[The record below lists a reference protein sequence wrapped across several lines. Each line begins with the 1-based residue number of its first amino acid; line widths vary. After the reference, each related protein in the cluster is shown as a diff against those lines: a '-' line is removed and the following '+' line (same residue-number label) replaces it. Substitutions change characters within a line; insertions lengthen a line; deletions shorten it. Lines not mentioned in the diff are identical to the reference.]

1 MAQTSTQVVC
11 PNCGGTMQFD
21 PQAGKLKCIFC
32 DSLFTQEEAEAF
44 FNQQNEEEEIKE
56 SGSDWGDLA
65 EGMRAYSC
73 NTCGAEII
81 CDQNTAATKCPYC
94 DNTTVI
100 EAQFSGAIKPD
111 FVIPFAF
118 TKEQAKEKYKSYYEK
133 RKLIPKDFLTGSKVE
148 EIQGV
153 YVPFWLYDGSVNIDA
168 EFEAADKTETQT
180 EIIRKIYKADR
191 RGTISFENVPADAS
205 KRMPDDIMD
214 SVEPFTF
221 ADLKP
226 FSMTYMPGFLAE
238 RFDVE
243 GDDDLQRAEKR
254 VVNSAKQKT
263 KETVKHNE
271 VTEKRGDYKV
281 NYTKK
286 KYAMLPIWYLTTSWQ
301 GKQWNF
307 AMNGQTGKFTG
318 DLPIDNTKLGLITG
332 GSAIAVAVVMYL
344 IMKALLVPIIAALI
358 VGLIVCFALRGSMK
372 PVHNATQANE
382 YMEKNVHLVL
392 SNDTYLRTE
401 RKQKQQNNSSS
412 GG

>member
-32 DSLFTQEEAEAF
+32 DSLFTLEEAEAF

-118 TKEQAKEKYKSYYEK
+118 TKEQAMEKYKSYYEK

-168 EFEAADKTETQT
+168 EFEAADKTETDK
-180 EIIRKIYKADR
+180 EIIRKIYKAER
-191 RGTISFENVPADAS
+191 RGTVSFENVPADAS

-358 VGLIVCFALRGSMK
+358 VGLIVCFALKGSMK

>member
-118 TKEQAKEKYKSYYEK
+118 TKEQAMEKYKSYYEK

-168 EFEAADKTETQT
+168 EFEAADKTETDK
-180 EIIRKIYKADR
+180 EIIRKIYKAER
-191 RGTISFENVPADAS
+191 RGTVSFENVPADAS

-358 VGLIVCFALRGSMK
+358 VGLIVCFSLKGSMK

>member
-1 MAQTSTQVVC
+1 MAQTSTQLVC

-21 PQAGKLKCIFC
+21 PQVGKMKCIFC
-32 DSLFTQEEAEAF
+32 DSVFSQEEAEAF
-44 FNQQNEEEEIKE
+44 FNQQAEEEAVKE
-56 SGSDWGDLA
+56 SGDDWGDLA
-65 EGMRAYSC
+65 DNMRAYSC

-81 CDQNTAATKCPYC
+81 CDENTAATRCPYC

-100 EAQFSGAIKPD
+100 EAQFSGAVKPD

-118 TKEQAKEKYKSYYEK
+118 TKEQAMEKYKGYYQT
-133 RKLIPKDFLTGSKVE
+133 RKLLPKDFLSSNRVQ

-168 EFEAADKTETQT
+168 EFEAADKEETST

-191 RGTISFENVPADAS
+191 RGTINFENVPADAS

-214 SVEPFTF
+214 SVEPFKF

-226 FSMTYMPGFLAE
+226 FSMMYMPGFLAE

-254 VVNSAKQKT
+254 VVNTAKQKT

-271 VTEKRGDYKV
+271 VSEKRGDYKV

-286 KYAMLPIWYLTTSWQ
+286 KYAMLPIWYLTTSWN

-318 DLPIDNTKLGLITG
+318 DLPVDYKKLGIITAL
-332 GSAIAVAVVMYL
+332 SAIIPAVILYL
-344 IMKALLVPIIAALI
+344 IMKSLMVPLVAAI
-358 VGLIVCFALRGSMK
+358 VIGLIVFFTCQGSMK
-372 PVHNATQANE
+372 PVHQATQATE
-382 YMEKNVHLVL
+382 YMDKDIKLVYTQ
-392 SNDTYLRTE
+392 DTYLRTE
-401 RKQKQQNNSSS
+401 RKPKEQKPQSS

>member
-118 TKEQAKEKYKSYYEK
+118 TKEQAMEKYKSYYEK

-168 EFEAADKTETQT
+168 EFEAADKTETDK
-180 EIIRKIYKADR
+180 EIIRKIYKAER
-191 RGTISFENVPADAS
+191 RGTVSFENVPADAS

-263 KETVKHNE
+263 KDTVKHDE
-271 VTEKRGDYKV
+271 VTEKHGDYKV

-332 GSAIAVAVVMYL
+332 GSAIAAGVILYL
-344 IMKALLVPIIAALI
+344 IMKSLLVPVVAALI
-358 VGLIVCFALRGSMK
+358 VALVVCFSLKGSMR

-382 YMEKNVHLVL
+382 YMDKNVKLVL

>member
-1 MAQTSTQVVC
+1 M
-11 PNCGGTMQFD
+11 
-21 PQAGKLKCIFC
+21 
-32 DSLFTQEEAEAF
+32 
-44 FNQQNEEEEIKE
+44 
-56 SGSDWGDLA
+56 
-65 EGMRAYSC
+65 
-73 NTCGAEII
+73 
-81 CDQNTAATKCPYC
+81 
-94 DNTTVI
+94 
-100 EAQFSGAIKPD
+100 
-111 FVIPFAF
+111 
-118 TKEQAKEKYKSYYEK
+118 EKYKGYYEK

-168 EFEAADKTETQT
+168 EFEAADKTETDK

-191 RGTISFENVPADAS
+191 RGTINFENVPADAS

-263 KETVKHNE
+263 KDTVKHDE

-332 GSAIAVAVVMYL
+332 GSAIAAGVILYL
-344 IMKALLVPIIAALI
+344 IMKSLLVPVVAALI
-358 VGLIVCFALRGSMK
+358 VALVVCFSLKGSMR

-382 YMEKNVHLVL
+382 YMDKNVKLVL

>member
-21 PQAGKLKCIFC
+21 PTAGKLKCIFC

-65 EGMRAYSC
+65 ENMRAYSC

-111 FVIPFAF
+111 FVIPFSF
-118 TKEQAKEKYKSYYEK
+118 TKEQAMEKYKGYYEK

-168 EFEAADKTETQT
+168 EFEAADKTETDK

-191 RGTISFENVPADAS
+191 RGTINFENVPADAS

-263 KETVKHNE
+263 KDTVKHDE
-271 VTEKRGDYKV
+271 VTEKHGDFKV

-332 GSAIAVAVVMYL
+332 GSAIAAGVILYL
-344 IMKALLVPIIAALI
+344 IMKSLLVPVVAALI
-358 VGLIVCFALRGSMK
+358 VALVVCFSLKGSMR

-382 YMEKNVHLVL
+382 YMDKNVKLVL

>member
-1 MAQTSTQVVC
+1 MAQTSTQLVC

-21 PQAGKLKCIFC
+21 PQVGKMKCIFC
-32 DSLFTQEEAEAF
+32 DSVFSQEEAEAF
-44 FNQQNEEEEIKE
+44 FNQQAEEEAVKE
-56 SGSDWGDLA
+56 SGDDWGDLA
-65 EGMRAYSC
+65 DNMRAYSC

-81 CDQNTAATKCPYC
+81 CDENTAATRCPYC

-100 EAQFSGAIKPD
+100 EAQFSGAVKPD

-118 TKEQAKEKYKSYYEK
+118 TKEQAMEKYKGYYQT
-133 RKLIPKDFLTGSKVE
+133 RKLLPKDFLSSNRVQ

-168 EFEAADKTETQT
+168 EFEAADKEETST
-180 EIIRKIYKADR
+180 EIIRKLYKADR
-191 RGTISFENVPADAS
+191 RGTINCENVPADAS

-214 SVEPFTF
+214 SVEPFKF

-226 FSMTYMPGFLAE
+226 FSMMYMPGFLAE

-254 VVNSAKQKT
+254 VVNTAKQKT

-271 VTEKRGDYKV
+271 VSEKRGDYKV

-286 KYAMLPIWYLTTSWQ
+286 KYAMLPIWYLTTSWN

-318 DLPIDNTKLGLITG
+318 DLPVDYKKLGIITAL
-332 GSAIAVAVVMYL
+332 SAIIPAVILYL
-344 IMKALLVPIIAALI
+344 IMKSLMVPLVAAI
-358 VGLIVCFALRGSMK
+358 VIGLIVFFTCQGSMK
-372 PVHNATQANE
+372 PVHQATQATE
-382 YMEKNVHLVL
+382 YMDKDIKLVYTQ
-392 SNDTYLRTE
+392 DTYLRTE
-401 RKQKQQNNSSS
+401 RKPKEQKPQSS

>member
-118 TKEQAKEKYKSYYEK
+118 TKEQAMEKYKNYYEK

-168 EFEAADKTETQT
+168 EFEAADKTETDK
-180 EIIRKIYKADR
+180 EIIRKIYKAER
-191 RGTISFENVPADAS
+191 RGTVSFENVPADAS

-344 IMKALLVPIIAALI
+344 IMKALLAPIIAALI
-358 VGLIVCFALRGSMK
+358 VGLIVCFALKGSMK